1 MEQKQWSYKHIEVKI
16 QRENEKEKKKNL
28 SKLRLCHE
36 DWNDTLC
43 SRGIKK

>member
-16 QRENEKEKKKNL
+16 QRENEKEKKNL